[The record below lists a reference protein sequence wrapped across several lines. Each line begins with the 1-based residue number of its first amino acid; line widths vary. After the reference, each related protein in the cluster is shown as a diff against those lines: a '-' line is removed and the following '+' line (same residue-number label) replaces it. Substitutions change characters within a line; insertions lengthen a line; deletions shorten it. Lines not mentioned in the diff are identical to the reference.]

1 MAGSFPPPLA
11 PENPFS
17 VFGRGRIF
25 LLFSKVVALGL
36 LTATS
41 MMGPNLVLSTPVFSK
56 AVALSGF
63 GSVL

>member
-36 LTATS
+36 LTAGLVVNPK
-41 MMGPNLVLSTPVFSK
+41 MVLSTPNSSK
-56 AVALSGF
+56 AVD
-63 GSVL
+63 